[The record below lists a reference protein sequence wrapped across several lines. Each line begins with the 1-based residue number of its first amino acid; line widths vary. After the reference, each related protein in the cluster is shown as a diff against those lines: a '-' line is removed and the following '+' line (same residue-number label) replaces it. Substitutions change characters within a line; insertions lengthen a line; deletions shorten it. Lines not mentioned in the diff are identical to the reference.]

1 MVLKFDGICLN
12 LELYYLFTGSTESM
26 SELHRVGHGRYA
38 TPCTF
43 LFACVSSRR
52 AWSLTMLA
60 LPRVCEQAIT
70 TVSSS
75 TGRQNTRLFS

>member
-12 LELYYLFTGSTESM
+12 LELYYLFAGSPESM

-43 LFACVSSRR
+43 LFC
-52 AWSLTMLA
+52 L
-60 LPRVCEQAIT
+60 C
-70 TVSSS
+70 
-75 TGRQNTRLFS
+75 LFSTCVVSDNARPFTRVRTGYYDGVIFHR